1 MIAAGMLRQNLS
13 QYFRAK
19 TAKLSFKET
28 SAKSVLGH
36 VNRLRCGGGGGGF
49 LTEDKFEA
57 RRSSAVR
64 TLRRKADELEHEAEQ
79 EQQSKAGEEGA
90 SSSSSSSDLPNG
102 MDPTAMVDGMKGGM
116 VGMVQNMVMMQ
127 GISHFFRGFVLLK
140 VPFPLTNG
148 FKGMFQRGLELQT
161 LDTSYVSSV
170 SWYFLVMYGLRGF
183 FRLVMSDSS
192 GESIDM
198 MCSNE
203 VQASLGNSV
212 GAAKVNEF
220 DAPAALRKNADSM
233 EISLRYRTV
242 VEDAEKRLLGSNY
255 PKPKKNK
262 FGKSSALGSKSGH
275 HNPGDEMFG
284 FGKKNGG
291 KNKSTKNGEKNIAG
305 TSKGIPRKNKKR

>member
-19 TAKLSFKET
+19 TAKLPLKET
-28 SAKSVLGH
+28 SSKSLLSH

-49 LTEDKFEA
+49 LTEEKFEA
-57 RRSSAVR
+57 RRSCALR
-64 TLRRKADELEHEAEQ
+64 TLRKKADELEREVEQ
-79 EQQSKAGEEGA
+79 ESKAKAAGGGDEGA
-90 SSSSSSSDLPNG
+90 NSGDLPNG
-102 MDPTAMVDGMKGGM
+102 MDPTAMLDGMKGGM

-220 DAPAALRKNADSM
+220 DAPAVLRKNADIM
-233 EISLRYRTV
+233 EVSLRYRTV

-275 HNPGDEMFG
+275 HNPGDDMFG

-291 KNKSTKNGEKNIAG
+291 KNKSNKNSEKHTVG